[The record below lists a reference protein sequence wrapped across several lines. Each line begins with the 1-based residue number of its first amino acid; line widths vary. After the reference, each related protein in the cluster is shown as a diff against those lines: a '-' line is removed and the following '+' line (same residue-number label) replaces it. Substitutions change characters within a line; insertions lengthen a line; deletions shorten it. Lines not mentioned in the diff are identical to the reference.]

1 VYKWTDPVKGEQYRP
16 FEVVPPVF
24 VNLAEKVIVFANES
38 PKQVQVLVKS
48 ASGSKLLGNVK
59 LALPEGWKSVPTNIP
74 VELTRRGEEKSVNF
88 QVSPAK
94 GEFSGSLK
102 AVAEIN
108 GSGYDL
114 SVHTIAYDHIP
125 TQTLLPKAEAKI
137 VRINL
142 KTEGNVIGYITG
154 AGDDVPAAL
163 RNMGYQVWEMKDD
176 EVTAENLKKVDA
188 LVLGIRTLNTHERI
202 RYMMNDLLE
211 YVKGGGTMIVQYN
224 TSNGL
229 KTDSFSPYPLTLSRD
244 RVTEEN
250 AEVRILKPEHPLLN
264 SPNKISESDFA
275 GWEQERGLY
284 YPNKWDQN
292 FEALLSMNDTGENPL
307 DGSLLVAKYGTGH
320 YVYTGLSFFR
330 ELPEGVPGAYKLFAN
345 IVSLGKP
352 KKPESTKV
360 KNRSK

>member
-1 VYKWTDPVKGEQYRP
+1 
-16 FEVVPPVF
+16 
-24 VNLAEKVIVFANES
+24 
-38 PKQVQVLVKS
+38 
-48 ASGSKLLGNVK
+48 
-59 LALPEGWKSVPTNIP
+59 
-74 VELTRRGEEKSVNF
+74 
-88 QVSPAK
+88 
-94 GEFSGSLK
+94 
-102 AVAEIN
+102 VAEIN
-108 GSGYDL
+108 GNGYDL
-114 SVHTIAYDHIP
+114 SVQTIAYDHIP